1 MTTLGSGA
9 HADTR
14 DHVDVRGPGYHQ
26 KNHVE
31 VHNPPLLLTVKGKE
45 ATFAVVPMTADA
57 AEERRIENKHYCCWS
72 LLQNPE
78 KLFCPMTEGDVT
90 HS

>member
-1 MTTLGSGA
+1 MATLGSGA

-45 ATFAVVPMTADA
+45 ATFAVVSMTVDSQL
-57 AEERRIENKHYCCWS
+57 RIKDIES
-72 LLQNPE
+72 
-78 KLFCPMTEGDVT
+78 FCDNLYPDPAP
-90 HS
+90 